1 MAETYKKLEDGTLEI
16 RRTGDTVIST
26 MSQAE
31 IQTIIDHLN
40 KDIAEKEQEKAGW
53 VSKLELVKT
62 IEIK

>member
-1 MAETYKKLEDGTLEI
+1 MAETYKKLPDGTLQI
-16 RRTGDTVIST
+16 SRTGNTVIST

-40 KDIAEKEQEKAGW
+40 GDIAEKEQEKAEW
-53 VSKLELVKT
+53 ISKLELVKT